1 MRVGIVALLQESN
14 TFLAERT
21 TLEHFRTGVLATGQD
36 VAEQFAGTH
45 HEVAGFFASLAA
57 AEIEAVPI
65 FAARAVPFGV
75 IAGDAWQEL
84 MSIML
89 SALDD
94 AGPLDGVLV
103 APHGA
108 TVSEPEPDAD
118 GFWLSQLR
126 ADAGPGGADHRHAR
140 SHTPICRSGWS
151 TPATRWWPT
160 GRIPISINLP
170 ADCGPPI

>member
-21 TLEHFRTGVLATGQD
+21 TLEHFRTGVLAIGQD

-57 AEIEAVPI
+57 ADLEAVPI

-108 TVSEPEPDAD
+108 TVSEPAPDAD
-118 GFWLSQLR
+118 GFWLSQLAR
-126 ADAGPGGADHRHAR
+126 RWARRCRSSAR
-140 SHTPICRSGWS
+140 STHTPICRSRWS
-151 TPATRWWPT
+151 TPATLWWPT
-160 GRIPISINLP
+160 EPIPILINLP
-170 ADCGPPI
+170 AGCEPPI